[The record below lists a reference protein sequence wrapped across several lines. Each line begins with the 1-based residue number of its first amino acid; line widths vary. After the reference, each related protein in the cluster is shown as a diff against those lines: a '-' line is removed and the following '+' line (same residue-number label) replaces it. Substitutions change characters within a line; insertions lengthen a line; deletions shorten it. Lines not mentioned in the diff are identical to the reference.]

1 MKPRDISKAA
11 LKRLPTYLTY
21 LKAIPRGAP
30 PYISATALAA
40 ALNLGEVQVRKDLA
54 MVSNGGRPKVGY
66 LRKNLIADLEYFLG
80 CHHTD
85 EAVLV
90 GAGKLGRALIGHKG
104 FGEYGLKIVAA
115 FDADEALDGQY
126 EGSTPIYSISR
137 LEDFCKD
144 HRVLIGIITVPGQAA
159 QSVCNLLVKS
169 GVKAIWSFAPTF
181 LEVPPDI
188 LVQYEDMAAS
198 MAVLSV
204 HLAAEIHRKEQA

>member
-11 LKRLPTYLTY
+11 LRRLPTYLAY
-21 LKAIPRGAP
+21 LKAIPNDAP

-54 MVSNGGRPKVGY
+54 LVSSGGRPKVGY
-66 LRKNLIADLEYFLG
+66 LRKNLIGDLEYFLG

-104 FGEYGLKIVAA
+104 FAEYGLKIVAA
-115 FDADEALDGQY
+115 FDSDETLDGQH
-126 EGSTPIYSISR
+126 EGVTPIYSLSG
-137 LEDFCKD
+137 LPAFCRERK
-144 HRVLIGIITVPGQAA
+144 VLIGIITVPGQAA
-159 QSVCNLLVKS
+159 QSVCDLLVES
-169 GVKAIWSFAPTF
+169 GVKAIWSFASTH

-204 HLAAEIHRKEQA
+204 HLAAQIHRK

>member
-11 LKRLPTYLTY
+11 LKRLPTYLAY
-21 LKAIPRGAP
+21 LKAVPGNAP

-54 MVSNGGRPKVGY
+54 LVSKGGRPKVGY
-66 LRKNLIADLEYFLG
+66 VRKNLIADLEYFLG
-80 CHHTD
+80 CNHTD

-104 FGEYGLKIVAA
+104 FAEYGLKIVAA
-115 FDADEALDGQY
+115 FDSDEALDGQH
-126 EGSTPIYSISR
+126 EGNTPIYSISH
-137 LEDFCKD
+137 LEEFCKD
-144 HRVLIGIITVPGQAA
+144 RRVLIGIITVPGPAA
-159 QSVCNLLVKS
+159 QSVCDLLVAS
-169 GVKAIWSFAPTF
+169 GVKAIWSFASTY

-204 HLAAEIHRKEQA
+204 HLAAQIHRK